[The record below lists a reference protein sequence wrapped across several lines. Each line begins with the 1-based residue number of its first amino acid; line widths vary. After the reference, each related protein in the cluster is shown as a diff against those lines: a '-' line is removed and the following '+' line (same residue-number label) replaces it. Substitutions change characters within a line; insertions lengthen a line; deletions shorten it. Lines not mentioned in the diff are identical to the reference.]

1 MYGAMTDGQH
11 SIPVTR
17 NALFNVLKK

>member
-1 MYGAMTDGQH
+1 MYGAMTDGLH